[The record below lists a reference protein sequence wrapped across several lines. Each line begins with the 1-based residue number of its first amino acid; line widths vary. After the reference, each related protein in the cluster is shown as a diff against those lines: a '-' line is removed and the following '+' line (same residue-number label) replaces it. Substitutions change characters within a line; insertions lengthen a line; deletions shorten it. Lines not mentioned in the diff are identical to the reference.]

1 MMFKSLFLGGI
12 VVVAAATVAL
22 AELKIGYVDSE
33 KVSAEYK
40 AYAEAR
46 EKAEQLSRDY
56 QQQAMTKQNEL
67 SKMVEDYKRQE
78 LLLSPERKAE
88 VQAILSKKDEEF
100 QMFTEEIFG
109 QSGKLAQK
117 QMELV
122 KPIIDKVMAT
132 IQKVAEVED
141 YDFVFDKAN
150 LPFAKLKYDL
160 TDKVLAELNKPATK

>member
-1 MMFKSLFLGGI
+1 MMFTSLFWGVATI
-12 VVVAAATVAL
+12 VATVTVAS
-22 AELKIGYVDSE
+22 AEMKIGYVDSE
-33 KVSAEYK
+33 RVSADYK

-46 EKAEQLSRDY
+46 EKAEQLSKDY

-88 VQAILSKKDEEF
+88 MQAMLSKKDEEF
-100 QMFTEEIFG
+100 QMFTEEVFG
-109 QSGKLAQK
+109 QTGKLAQK

-132 IQKVAEVED
+132 IQKVAEAED
-141 YDFVFDKAN
+141 YDFVFDKAS

-160 TDKVLAELNKPATK
+160 TDKVLAELNKPTTK